1 MFINIFI
8 KRFFQVIVVALLS
21 SSIGFLMMHLLPGD
35 IAMRI
40 AAGRYGPDGLTS
52 EIAQSVR
59 MELQLNKPLY
69 EQYLISIF
77 NFLKLDLGYS
87 LVSGNSVIQELKVQ
101 LGYSFILALLAF
113 IVSLIIAI
121 PLGIFTSIS
130 KYKFV
135 NNSVMLISIIIRA
148 IPPFVLALILILIFS
163 IWFNIL
169 PPAGFESWKNFV
181 LPTLTLCLGLAAV
194 SNRLITDSMND
205 VQNSSYFKYGR
216 FKGLSQNITIKRHGI
231 KNALIPLISFLALQ
245 SVYLIEGVVVVE
257 TIFAFP
263 GIGHALVHAIVA
275 RDIPMI
281 QGTVLI
287 MGLIFVFINLIV
299 DILALN
305 LDPRLKEKKYNG
317 K

>member
-1 MFINIFI
+1 LTNIFY
-8 KRFFQVIVVALLS
+8 KRLFQVIIVALIS

-40 AAGRYGPDGLTS
+40 AAGRYGPDGLS
-52 EIAQSVR
+52 AEIAQSVR
-59 MELQLNKPLY
+59 VELGLNRPLY
-69 EQYLISIF
+69 EQYFLSIF

-87 LVSGNSVIQELKVQ
+87 LVSGQSVIEELRVQ
-101 LGYSFILALLAF
+101 LGYSLLLALSSF
-113 IVSLIIAI
+113 IVSLFIAI
-121 PLGIFTSIS
+121 PLGIYTATT
-130 KYKFV
+130 KNRFV
-135 NNSVMLISIIIRA
+135 NTIMMYLSIIIRA

-169 PPAGFESWKNFV
+169 PPAGFENWEYFV
-181 LPTLTLCLGLAAV
+181 LPTLTLSLGLAAV
-194 SNRLITDSMND
+194 SNRLINDSMND

-216 FKGLSQNITIKRHGI
+216 YKGLSQNITIRRHGI
-231 KNALIPLISFLALQ
+231 KNTLIPLVSFLALQ

-281 QGTVLI
+281 QGTILI
-287 MGLIFVFINLIV
+287 MGLIFVFINVFV
-299 DILALN
+299 DILALY
-305 LDPRLKEKKYNG
+305 LDPRLKEKKDA
-317 K
+317 

>member
-1 MFINIFI
+1 MEKIFL
-8 KRFFQVIVVALLS
+8 KRAFQVVIIALIS

-35 IAMRI
+35 MAMRI
-40 AAGRYGPDGLTS
+40 AAGRYGPDGITA

-59 MELQLNKPLY
+59 DELGLNRPLY
-69 EQYLISIF
+69 EQYFLSIY

-87 LVSGNSVIQELKVQ
+87 LVSGESVAKELKIQ
-101 LGYSFILALLAF
+101 LGYSLLLTLSTF
-113 IVSLIIAI
+113 IVSLIIAV
-121 PLGIFTSIS
+121 PLGIYTATT
-130 KYKFV
+130 KNRFV
-135 NNSVMLISIIIRA
+135 NIIVMYVSIIIKA
-148 IPPFVLALILILIFS
+148 IPPFVLGLLLILVFS

-169 PPAGFESWKNFV
+169 PPAGFDSWKNFI
-181 LPTLTLCLGLAAV
+181 LPSLTLALGLAAV
-194 SNRLITDSMND
+194 SNRLINDSMKD

-216 FKGLSQNITIKRHGI
+216 YKGLSKSTTIKRHGI
-231 KNALIPLISFLALQ
+231 KNALIPLLSFLALQ

-287 MGLIFVFINLIV
+287 MGLLFVLINLLV
-299 DILALN
+299 DILSYI
-305 LDPRLKEKKYNG
+305 LDPRLKEKNYAK
-317 K
+317 